1 MVSDGHTVGCRYR
14 RQDLSPGGKCPE
26 FPRNTCH
33 SVPGASPAQGKGGLG
48 VVFFMT
54 KSFLLFTHSFIP
66 SFIHSSTPNQHNS
79 GQALFQAQEM
89 EKQTKAER
97 ACVAVAPSC

>member
-1 MVSDGHTVGCRYR
+1 M
-14 RQDLSPGGKCPE
+14 
-26 FPRNTCH
+26 
-33 SVPGASPAQGKGGLG
+33 
-48 VVFFMT
+48 VFFMT